1 MVKSYRNKKQDN
13 QEKEKRKLPKKEG
26 EVNLFCISFL

>member
-13 QEKEKRKLPKKEG
+13 QEKERKLPKKEG